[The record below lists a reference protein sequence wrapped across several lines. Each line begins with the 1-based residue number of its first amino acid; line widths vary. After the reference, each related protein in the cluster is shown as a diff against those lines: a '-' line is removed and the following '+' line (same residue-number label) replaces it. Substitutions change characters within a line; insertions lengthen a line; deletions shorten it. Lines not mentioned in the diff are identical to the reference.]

1 MQTHEITREN
11 PNKKSRQVGRG
22 GTRGKT
28 SGRGGKGQTARA
40 GNKRRPA
47 MRDVIKKLPKLRGRG
62 INVNKAFREKAV
74 AINLIDLNVYED
86 GATVNPVSLVAHGIL
101 EMKLGKFPKVKIM
114 NTGKL
119 DKKLSF
125 EGVEMSEATKKTLG
139 L

>member
-1 MQTHEITREN
+1 MQTHEIIREN

-47 MRDVIKKLPKLRGRG
+47 MRDAIKKLPKLRGRG
-62 INVNKAFREKAV
+62 VNVNKAFRAKSV

-86 GATVNPVSLVAHGIL
+86 GAMVNPMSLVAHGIL

>member
-1 MQTHEITREN
+1 
-11 PNKKSRQVGRG
+11 
-22 GTRGKT
+22 
-28 SGRGGKGQTARA
+28 
-40 GNKRRPA
+40 
-47 MRDVIKKLPKLRGRG
+47 MRDAIKKLPKLRGRG
-62 INVNKAFREKAV
+62 VNVNKAFRAKAV

-86 GATVNPVSLVAHGIL
+86 GAMVNPMSLVAHGIL